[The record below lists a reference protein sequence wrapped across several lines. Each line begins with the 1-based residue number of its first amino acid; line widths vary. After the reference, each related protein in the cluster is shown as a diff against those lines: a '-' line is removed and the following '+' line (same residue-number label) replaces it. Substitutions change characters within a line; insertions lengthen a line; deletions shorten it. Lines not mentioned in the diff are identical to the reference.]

1 MINSIDDIKKFIN
14 KKNYNKVFIL
24 YGKKSFLLSGAE
36 TFLKKNFY
44 DKKMKFLSYFFLEL

>member
-36 TFLKKNFY
+36 TFLKKTFMTR
-44 DKKMKFLSYFFLEL
+44 K